1 MGKLWRFNGKE
12 LDPAKLPAMNDVL
25 MFIMVLSAKD
35 AKQGADQEAILHWK
49 YEDYGADVA
58 YWYSPD
64 PANHSGCVLMP
75 VREGILYVPYGKH
88 YPWDPDGIF
97 ISNIDLISKEDCWWT
112 MDECCMYGRKQAEK
126 VWQEAAV
133 INGEMGIHDDDDDD
147 NDGADE
153 GD

>member
-64 PANHSGCVLMP
+64 PANHDGCVLMP
-75 VREGILYVPYGKH
+75 VREGILYVPYGKSR
-88 YPWDPDGIF
+88 PCDPDGIDIPN
-97 ISNIDLISKEDCWWT
+97 ISLISDEDCWWT
-112 MDECCMYGRKQAEK
+112 ADECNMYGRKQAEAI
-126 VWQEAAV
+126 WQEAAV
-133 INGEMGIHDDDDDD
+133 INGEMGIHDDDEDD
-147 NDGADE
+147 NDVDE
-153 GD
+153 NE